1 MRVGADRKLHASRG
15 FQHRR
20 IVSGTKR
27 CVIERGQERFLN
39 QLMRHASAR
48 AVSHHD
54 LFVMRQRRRADRAFD
69 VHGFITHDATK
80 SFISIRPYL

>member
-1 MRVGADRKLHASRG
+1 MRVGADGKLHTSRG

-20 IVSGTKR
+20 IVSGTQR
-27 CVIERGQERFLN
+27 CVIERGQERFLD
-39 QLMRHASAR
+39 QLMRHPSAR

-54 LFVMRQRRRADRAFD
+54 LFVMRQRRRANCAFH
-69 VHGFITHDATK
+69 VHGFVAHDATE